1 VSERRA
7 QARPLRRPRS
17 QHFLRP
23 HVAAELVRDAEL
35 RGDELVLDIGAG
47 DGRLT
52 AELARAAARVVAV
65 ELDPRLAASLR
76 GRWPN
81 VEVVEGEAREV
92 ELPRKPFRVVANLPF
107 HGTTEILRRLLDD
120 PRVPLARADLVVE
133 WGVAVKRGLP
143 WPSSVNSVV
152 WAAWYS
158 VEVTRRLPRSA
169 FVPQPSV
176 DAGVLVLTRRERSLV
191 PARRAVEYRRFV
203 ARGFRR
209 GGRRGSLPR
218 DLDAHEWAALFLASR
233 ARSSS
238 ARARL

>member
-1 VSERRA
+1 M
-7 QARPLRRPRS
+7 
-17 QHFLRP
+17 
-23 HVAAELVRDAEL
+23 
-35 RGDELVLDIGAG
+35 
-47 DGRLT
+47 
-52 AELARAAARVVAV
+52 
-65 ELDPRLAASLR
+65 
-76 GRWPN
+76 
-81 VEVVEGEAREV
+81 
-92 ELPRKPFRVVANLPF
+92 
-107 HGTTEILRRLLDD
+107 
-120 PRVPLARADLVVE
+120 PLARADLVVE

-191 PARRAVEYRRFV
+191 PVRRAVEYRRFV

-218 DLDAHEWAALFLASR
+218 DLDAHEWAALFLANR

-238 ARARL
+238 ARARS